1 MFENVLFEVR
11 TSIAGGRFS
20 RSFAALP
27 SPCLVCVPRV
37 HRGFARNGGLG
48 PGEQL
53 AEWIGACV
61 LQEYNE
67 FGEDVLKKMS

>member
-11 TSIAGGRFS
+11 TSIAGDVFPAPSLRS
-20 RSFAALP
+20 RP
-27 SPCLVCVPRV
+27 LVWCVPRI
-37 HRGFARNGGLG
+37 HRGFERNDLVG

-61 LQEYNE
+61 VQEYSE
-67 FGEDVLKKMS
+67 FGGDVLKKMS